1 MMLAHPAN
9 SKHEIEFSFR
19 TPKTA
24 MNIRD
29 YEYKL
34 TLSYNVFS
42 RRGLLFSP
50 SALPIEKSIMVTTA
64 PVNRQEEHEPIGKAA
79 GPCVMVLFGASGD
92 LTKRKLVPALYNL
105 VKAKLL
111 PKNFAVMGVSFDD
124 LSREQF
130 RDQVT
135 GFLQQEDH
143 GTEAWEWF
151 TQRLYY
157 QRGDFADPSTYST
170 LATRLSEVDQDH
182 NTEANY
188 LFYLATAPKY
198 FAQIVR
204 QLGQAG
210 LSRQNDG
217 RWRRVV
223 IEKPFGQ
230 DLDSAKALNRDI
242 KAVLAENQIYRI
254 DHYLGKETVQ
264 NIMVFRF
271 DNAIFE
277 PIWNRRYIDHVQITN
292 AETVGV
298 EQRGGYFDTA
308 GTLRDMVPNH
318 MMQLLSLTTMEPPV
332 SFQADAVRNEQA
344 KILRAVQPLDS
355 EDVLH
360 CSVRGQYGEG
370 AIGAERVSAYRSEP
384 GVAAESKTE
393 TFVALKLNI
402 DNWRWAGVP
411 FYIRTGK
418 RLAQRHT
425 EITIQFKRTPF
436 EIFRN
441 APVHKHTNQ
450 LVIQIQPVEAIS
462 LSFGA
467 KIPGPVLRVGSVDMS
482 FEYSKYFGADA
493 YTGYEVLLYEC
504 MIGDATLFQRADM
517 VEAGWSV
524 VDPVLD
530 VWQALPPRRFPNYP
544 SGTWGPA
551 ESDELLARDGRHWRK
566 IEP

>member
-1 MMLAHPAN
+1 MA
-9 SKHEIEFSFR
+9 
-19 TPKTA
+19 TA
-24 MNIRD
+24 
-29 YEYKL
+29 
-34 TLSYNVFS
+34 
-42 RRGLLFSP
+42 
-50 SALPIEKSIMVTTA
+50 VT
-64 PVNRQEEHEPIGKAA
+64 VHGQEEHEQIGKAA

-111 PKNFAVMGVSFDD
+111 PKNFAVVGVAFDD

-135 GFLQQEDH
+135 GFLQPEDR

-157 QRGDFADPSTYST
+157 QRGEFANPATYST
-170 LATRLSEVDQDH
+170 LAAQLAGVDREHGTQ
-182 NTEANY
+182 ANY
-188 LFYLATAPKY
+188 LFYLATAPKF
-198 FAQIVR
+198 FATIVQ
-204 QLGQAG
+204 QLGKAE
-210 LSRQNDG
+210 LSSQKDG
-217 RWRRVV
+217 CWRRVV
-223 IEKPFGQ
+223 IEKPFGH
-230 DLDSAKALNRDI
+230 DLDSAKALNRDV

-298 EQRGGYFDTA
+298 ELRGGYFDTA

-318 MMQLLSLTTMEPPV
+318 IMQLLSLTAMEPPV

-360 CSVRGQYGEG
+360 SSVRGQYGEG
-370 AIGAERVSAYRSEP
+370 VIAGERVAAYRTEP
-384 GVAAESKTE
+384 GVAPESKTE
-393 TFVALKLNI
+393 TFLALKLNI

-441 APVHKHTNQ
+441 SPVHKHSNQ
-450 LVIQIQPVEAIS
+450 LVMQIQPVEGIS

-467 KIPGPVLRVGSVDMS
+467 KVPGPVLRVGSVDMS
-482 FEYSKYFGADA
+482 FEYTKYFGADA
-493 YTGYEVLLYEC
+493 YTGYEVLIYEC

-517 VEAGWSV
+517 VEAGWSI
-524 VDPVLD
+524 VDPILD

-551 ESDELLARDGRHWRK
+551 DSDELLARDGRQWRK